1 MRLDVRK
8 TYKLFIGGAFPRSE
22 SGRSYELLDT
32 KGNFLANPALASRK
46 DLRDAVVAARNAAE
60 KWASASAFNR
70 SQILY
75 RVAEVMEGRREQF
88 AAEVMA
94 QEGLTK
100 AQALKQVDEAID
112 LWVWYAGWCDKI
124 STIYGSTN
132 PVSGSFYNF
141 TTPEPVGVV
150 ATFISGDSSLTDV
163 VNGLA
168 PALAGGNVVIAIAN
182 QDFPLSAITLAEVI
196 ATSDVPGG
204 TVNILT
210 GKADELAPWVASHMD
225 IDGVDG
231 SGLSAAQ
238 YEALKKEGADNLK
251 RIQRFKSASPQRI
264 LSFMENKTVWHPIGI
279 QIFTD
284 TVSYPLRE
292 KV

>member
-22 SGRSYELLDT
+22 SGRSYELLDS

-46 DLRDAVVAARNAAE
+46 DLRDAVVAARNAAD
-60 KWASASAFNR
+60 KWAGATAFNR

-75 RVAEVMEGRREQF
+75 RVAEMMEGRREQF
-88 AAEVMA
+88 VAEIMA
-94 QEGLTK
+94 QQGVTK
-100 AQALKQVDEAID
+100 VQAAKQVDEAID

-124 STIYGSTN
+124 TTIYGSTN

-150 ATFISGDSSLTDV
+150 ATFIAGSSALTDV
-163 VNGLA
+163 VHAIA
-168 PALAGGNVVIAIAN
+168 PVLAGGNVVIAVAHE
-182 QDFPLSAITLAEVI
+182 DYPLSAITLAEVL
-196 ATSDVPGG
+196 ATSDIPAG

-210 GKADELAPWVASHMD
+210 GKSVELAPWVASHMD

-231 SGLSAAQ
+231 SGLDNTQ
-238 YEALKKEGADNLK
+238 YESLKNEGADNLK
-251 RIQRFKSASPQRI
+251 RIQRFKSAGTPQRV

-279 QIFTD
+279 
-284 TVSYPLRE
+284 
-292 KV
+292 